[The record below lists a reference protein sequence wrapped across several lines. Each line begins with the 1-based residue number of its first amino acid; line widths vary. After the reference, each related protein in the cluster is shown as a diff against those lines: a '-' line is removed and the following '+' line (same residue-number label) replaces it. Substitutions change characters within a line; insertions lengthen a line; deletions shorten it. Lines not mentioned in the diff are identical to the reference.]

1 MLDIKIWQIAQE
13 LVKCGGHQY
22 SGVHVQDKYRNL
34 LKKYKDISDAKNNKK
49 ETKPWKFYDA
59 FHEAVKDKLEI
70 SLKHI
75 RESGACKRDLHDKV
89 FSFFYYAIILRLV
102 EFMI

>member
-22 SGVHVQDKYRNL
+22 SGVQVQDKYRNL

-59 FHEAVKDKLEI
+59 FHEAVKDKPEI

-75 RESGACKRDLHDKV
+75 RESGAYKRDLHDNKGIL
-89 FSFFYYAIILRLV
+89 FFLLRN
-102 EFMI
+102 